1 MAIPNNYID
10 KITDNDNG
18 ESRLI
23 CPAAEH
29 VRVEN
34 ENFETDNLNEVLDE
48 IQQAIDEAASQG
60 GIQQETDPVF
70 GASPAAGITAE
81 DIARWNAGSSGGS
94 GYNVSVV
101 NHKLVFS
108 GSTQPQVVN
117 HKLIL

>member
-23 CPAAEH
+23 CPAAEN

-34 ENFETDNLNEVLDE
+34 ENFEADNLNEVLDE
-48 IQQAIDEAASQG
+48 LAEAAQQG
-60 GIQQETDPVF
+60 GIKQESDPVF

-94 GYNVSVV
+94 GYNASVV